1 MEEGKKRTNY
11 RKLYPDV
18 KEEIYEVLE
27 RSDRKIK
34 YSRYDLKTERC
45 NIDYEKGTVT
55 YTPSREDSIDRL
67 EEQNHQFS
75 DQGES
80 VEDRVIKDTLI
91 ADMKSCIKH
100 LSKEDQAL
108 ITYIFFNG
116 GTQQGYGKLIGITQ
130 RGVGKR
136 QEKILEKLRKM
147 MGIDI

>member
-11 RKLYPDV
+11 RKLYPNV

-34 YSRYDLKTERC
+34 YSKYDLKTERC
-45 NIDYEKGTVT
+45 NIDYENGTVT
-55 YTPSREDSIDRL
+55 YIPSREDSLDRL

-80 VEDRVIKDTLI
+80 VEDRVIKGILI
-91 ADMKSCIKH
+91 AKIKSCIEQ
-100 LSKEDQAL
+100 LSKEEQNL
-108 ITYIFFNG
+108 ITYIFVNG
-116 GTQQGYGKLIGITQ
+116 GTQQGYGELIGMTQ

>member
-34 YSRYDLKTERC
+34 YSKYDLKTERC

-55 YTPSREDSIDRL
+55 YIPSREDSLDRL
-67 EEQNHQFS
+67 GEQNYQFS

-80 VEDRVIKDTLI
+80 VEDRVIKGILI
-91 ADMKSCIKH
+91 AEMKSCIEQ
-100 LSKEDQAL
+100 LSKEEQNL
-108 ITYIFFNG
+108 ITYIFVNG
-116 GTQQGYGKLIGITQ
+116 GTQQGYGELIGMTQ

-147 MGIDI
+147 MGIDN

>member
-11 RKLYPDV
+11 RKLYPGV

-45 NIDYEKGTVT
+45 NIDYEKGTVI
-55 YTPSREDSIDRL
+55 YIPSREDSLDRL
-67 EEQNHQFS
+67 EEQNCQFS
-75 DQGES
+75 DQSEG
-80 VEDRVIKDTLI
+80 VEDRAIKDALI

-116 GTQQGYGKLIGITQ
+116 GTQQGYGELIGITQ

>member
-34 YSRYDLKTERC
+34 YSKYDLKTERC
-45 NIDYEKGTVT
+45 NIDYENGTVT
-55 YTPSREDSIDRL
+55 YIPSREDSLDRL
-67 EEQNHQFS
+67 EEQNYQFS

-80 VEDRVIKDTLI
+80 VEDRVIKGILI
-91 ADMKSCIKH
+91 
-100 LSKEDQAL
+100 
-108 ITYIFFNG
+108 
-116 GTQQGYGKLIGITQ
+116 
-130 RGVGKR
+130 
-136 QEKILEKLRKM
+136 EKILEKLRKM